1 MNILKNKII
10 NEKNFISRLATK
22 VFSVIIT
29 LQTKVFSFKKGGE
42 KMLLTED
49 HARKVR
55 RKRADLQIGKLEL
68 AKKLQITPPT
78 LSKVEQ
84 GNYDAPRRIYESVI
98 NWLLEDV

>member
-1 MNILKNKII
+1 MT
-10 NEKNFISRLATK
+10 TK
-22 VFSVIIT
+22 VFSVIIA
-29 LQTKVFSFKKGGE
+29 LQTKVFSFKKGGT

-78 LSKVEQ
+78 LAKVEQ

>member
-1 MNILKNKII
+1 
-10 NEKNFISRLATK
+10 
-22 VFSVIIT
+22 
-29 LQTKVFSFKKGGE
+29 
-42 KMLLTED
+42 MLLTED

-78 LSKVEQ
+78 LAKVER

>member
-1 MNILKNKII
+1 
-10 NEKNFISRLATK
+10 
-22 VFSVIIT
+22 
-29 LQTKVFSFKKGGE
+29 
-42 KMLLTED
+42 MLLTED

-55 RKRADLQIGKLEL
+55 RKRADLQIGKIEL

-78 LSKVEQ
+78 LAKVER